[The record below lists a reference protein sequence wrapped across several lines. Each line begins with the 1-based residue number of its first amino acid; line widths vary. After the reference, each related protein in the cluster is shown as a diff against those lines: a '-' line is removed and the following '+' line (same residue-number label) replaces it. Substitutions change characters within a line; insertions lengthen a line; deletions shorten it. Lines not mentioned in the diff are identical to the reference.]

1 MPLVAYEAASQSQS
15 GQRDPHNIGNSK
27 EGLRSMTQAHRIV
40 HVDIPAQDPPAL
52 SRFYA
57 DLFGWQVHP
66 LPTMAYT
73 RFQAPDGVTGGF
85 VELGGPEQHRT
96 GELLVYVDSDDIDG
110 DVRKA
115 IELGAKVVMPKTE
128 IPRTGWFAL
137 LEDPAGN
144 RFGLFHRT
152 GYVAE

>member
-1 MPLVAYEAASQSQS
+1 MAQQ
-15 GQRDPHNIGNSK
+15 
-27 EGLRSMTQAHRIV
+27 HRIV

-52 SRFYA
+52 GRFYA
-57 DLFGWQVHP
+57 DLFGWQVQP

-85 VELGGPEQHRT
+85 VELGGPEQRRV
-96 GELLVYVDSDDIDG
+96 GELLVYVDSNDIDG
-110 DVRKA
+110 DAQKA
-115 IELGAKVVMPKTE
+115 VELGGKVLIGKTE

-144 RFGLFHRT
+144 RLGLFQRI
-152 GYVAE
+152 GYVKE